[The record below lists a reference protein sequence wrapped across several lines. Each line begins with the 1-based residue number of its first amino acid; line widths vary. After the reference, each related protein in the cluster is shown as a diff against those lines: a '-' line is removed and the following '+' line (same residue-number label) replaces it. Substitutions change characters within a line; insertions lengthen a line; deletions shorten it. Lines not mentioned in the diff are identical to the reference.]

1 VRPVVEQ
8 TGDWSGEKS
17 CAQGQLQAGGNLLN
31 PEDRGK
37 VNGPAL
43 TRVDITDEP
52 TAYQFPAGATGQV
65 AVYTDKW
72 RPVVAIRRILLRMKS
87 WMNYVIP

>member
-43 TRVDITDEP
+43 TRVDITDE
-52 TAYQFPAGATGQV
+52 TGSVRQ
-65 AVYTDKW
+65 T
-72 RPVVAIRRILLRMKS
+72 RRASIS
-87 WMNYVIP
+87 TIDF